1 MVKDS
6 LIKNPVV
13 PGSTD
18 GQQTEELPT
27 FTESELE
34 AKFAADAQPAGSEL
48 VVTDG
53 APDGRM
59 VVPASVHRPRFSKEF
74 LEQNP
79 DLQVAFAQ
87 SQMQSRGG
95 TTTPASGQPTG
106 DTPVVQ
112 PAADTAGVVTTGAAD
127 VVTTPNADPNA
138 SANIQDG
145 KIAKM
150 NEVLDPVTGKPKQG
164 TTPETKQGE
173 VKTTPSQHLADWG
186 KESFADV
193 VNGSGKD
200 VPISRLIQD
209 HLQWCKENGVMP
221 DLWTINSI
229 VNKAGDVAL
238 SAVDNEKAKKRAER
252 KAKFDQVG
260 QFLLHLG
267 NAIGNVAGGG
277 YASMKLEDPVQWTER
292 QRLLKEKADQQRI
305 ANNNSVWAQM
315 QKERAEQRTAE
326 MEKRRQDRLDKETK
340 IRQEKNDAYV
350 QAQRAAM
357 AKNEAQVA
365 YWEAKAHALE
375 QGLPLEEALKKA
387 ELAKK
392 EAETR
397 LANTR
402 ANAGGFAPQRPLQ
415 TTETTTTT
423 TDAYGGTKTTKT
435 VKGPAGQKGKS
446 SNNTPPSRRK
456 TSNTN
461 NTPPSR
467 RQQ

>member
-1 MVKDS
+1 MAKDS
-6 LIKNPVV
+6 LIKNPDLESAYQVV

-34 AKFAADAQPAGSEL
+34 AKFAADAPPAGSEL

-59 VVPASVHRPRFSKEF
+59 VVPASVQRPKFSKEF

-112 PAADTAGVVTTGAAD
+112 PAVDTAGVVTTGAAD
-127 VVTTPNADPNA
+127 AVTTPNADPNA
-138 SANIQDG
+138 SANIQEG
-145 KIAKM
+145 QIAKM

-173 VKTTPSQHLADWG
+173 VKTTPSQHMFPWG
-186 KESFADV
+186 
-193 VNGSGKD
+193 
-200 VPISRLIQD
+200 
-209 HLQWCKENGVMP
+209 ENGTTLESVMAGAGKNTP
-221 DLWTINSI
+221 KRQILDDYFKWCQENGKPIDYITVNDI
-229 VNKAGDVAL
+229 VNKSTDLAK
-238 SAVDNEKAKKRAER
+238 SPVDEEKAKKRAER

-292 QRLLKEKADQQRI
+292 QRLLKEKAEQQQRL
-305 ANNNSVWAQM
+305 NTQSLWSQM
-315 QKERAEQRTAE
+315 NKERADQRALEVQKQNAQHQAKMEQIAERNAATAE
-326 MEKRRQDRLDKETK
+326 ARQQMYDTYYKQQAANNTRKVDADIEY
-340 IRQEKNDAYV
+340 KNKAG
-350 QAQRAAM
+350 
-357 AKNEAQVA
+357 
-365 YWEAKAHALE
+365 EAKMIT
-375 QGLPLEEALKKA
+375 
-387 ELAKK
+387 AKK
-392 EAETR
+392 PKV
-397 LANTR
+397 N
-402 ANAGGFAPQRPLQ
+402 GGSGRKS
-415 TTETTTTT
+415 
-423 TDAYGGTKTTKT
+423 GGKQDSETKTTYTRDRDGHVIESNKKT
-435 VKGPAGQKGKS
+435 TY
-446 SNNTPPSRRK
+446 SNNSTKTRRK
-456 TSNTN
+456 SKT
-461 NTPPSR
+461 
-467 RQQ
+467 QL